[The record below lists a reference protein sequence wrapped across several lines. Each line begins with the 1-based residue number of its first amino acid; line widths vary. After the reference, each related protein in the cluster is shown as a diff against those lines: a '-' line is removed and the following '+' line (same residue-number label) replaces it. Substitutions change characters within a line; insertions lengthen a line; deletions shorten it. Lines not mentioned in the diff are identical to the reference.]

1 MVYFDREGCTRSMNH
16 DTDSKAHETDKRC
29 KYQHQFENKVFLC
42 KVGSQRDLSSHL
54 YIVWHL
60 FNSAVSEEKPHIHS
74 YFKSCLFLFGFT
86 FNHYK
91 NSLIEVWL

>member
-54 YIVWHL
+54 YIVLRL
-60 FNSAVSEEKPHIHS
+60 FNSAVSEKKNPYTLPFQELS
-74 YFKSCLFLFGFT
+74 VLVWFYFQPL
-86 FNHYK
+86 
-91 NSLIEVWL
+91 

>member
-42 KVGSQRDLSSHL
+42 KVGDLSSHL
-54 YIVWHL
+54 YIVLRL
-60 FNSAVSEEKPHIHS
+60 FNSAVSEKKKPYTLLFEGLS
-74 YFKSCLFLFGFT
+74 VLVWFYFQPL
-86 FNHYK
+86 
-91 NSLIEVWL
+91 

>member
-54 YIVWHL
+54 YIILHL
-60 FNSAVSEEKPHIHS
+60 LNSAVSEKKPIYTPIS
-74 YFKSCLFLFGFT
+74 RVVCSCLVLLST
-86 FNHYK
+86 TIKTH
-91 NSLIEVWL
+91 

>member
-54 YIVWHL
+54 YIVLHL
-60 FNSAVSEEKPHIHS
+60 FNSAVSEKKTPYTLLFQELS
-74 YFKSCLFLFGFT
+74 VLVWFYFQPL
-86 FNHYK
+86 
-91 NSLIEVWL
+91 

>member
-54 YIVWHL
+54 YIVLRL
-60 FNSAVSEEKPHIHS
+60 FNSAVSEKKNPYTLLFQELS
-74 YFKSCLFLFGFT
+74 VLVWFYFQPL
-86 FNHYK
+86 
-91 NSLIEVWL
+91 